1 MPDQNKAALII
12 IAMIN
17 KVLGGKM
24 DKLHATFLA
33 MAEELKKDKQNNR
46 TIAELLSNLRALENL
61 KGLGELNKYNETFR
75 AAITELERISQD
87 RPSVDIRDGN
97 RLLKQLVEKFNMPKM
112 DMSKVETGLARVG
125 EKLDKILIK
134 DDPTIRDL
142 LAGLG
147 EAIKKIKMPDRIKLD
162 DMDLRTIRSSGGVA
176 IGSAPEPRANK
187 VTIANTVMTTAQT
200 EYSYAFP
207 AYTVKFYM
215 KLREQNAKFRYAWAV
230 SQLATTY
237 MTTPQNFLQSRD
249 GVNYSGKTIYFSNYD
264 GTNNLNM
271 EIESYQE

>member
-1 MPDQNKAALII
+1 MPDQNKAALVI

-112 DMSKVETGLARVG
+112 
-125 EKLDKILIK
+125 DKILIK